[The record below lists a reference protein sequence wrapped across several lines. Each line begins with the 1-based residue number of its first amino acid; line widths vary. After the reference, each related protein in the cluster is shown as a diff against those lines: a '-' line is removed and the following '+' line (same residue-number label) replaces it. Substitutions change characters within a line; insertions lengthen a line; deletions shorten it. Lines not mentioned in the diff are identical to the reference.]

1 MIEVQNVSKT
11 YPTGIR
17 ANHSIS
23 FTVEQGE
30 IVALVGPNGSGKTT
44 LMQQM
49 LGVLKIGEGSIRID
63 GAENNTQ
70 NIAYIP
76 QTPAIYPVL
85 TVRES
90 LLATT
95 KYLGVPKKKR
105 RSAST
110 VFWKKPGC
118 HAMPGSPPIPY
129 RAVSESSY
137 PLVVCW
143 YRRRRTSSWMR

>member
-23 FTVEQGE
+23 FTVKQGE

-76 QTPAIYPVL
+76 QTPAIYPAL

-95 KYLGVPKKKR
+95 KYLGVPQKKR

-110 VFWKKPGC
+110 VFWKN
-118 HAMPGSPPIPY
+118 
-129 RAVSESSY
+129 RAVTQCPAARLYLIGRSAKALILWLYAGTGGEE
-137 PLVVCW
+137 P
-143 YRRRRTSSWMR
+143 RHG